1 MNQSAYSVDHAYAN
15 MSTLVDKEKIVGANK
30 KHLHQAGHAKLIQ
43 ASPQVDES
51 MNRSKFKKQ
60 MFASKEESMPKKGQE
75 GEDEEEEKPLFLVNI
90 KGEDGDLKEQ
100 LLYRRNQMHLL
111 RESFHAGD

>member
-1 MNQSAYSVDHAYAN
+1 MNQSAYSVDHAYTN

-43 ASPQVDES
+43 APAQVDES

-60 MFASKEESMPKKGQE
+60 MFASKEESMPKKGKTDTGKAPTMDVLAVSVQRKVSTPCAPT
-75 GEDEEEEKPLFLVNI
+75 G
-90 KGEDGDLKEQ
+90 
-100 LLYRRNQMHLL
+100 
-111 RESFHAGD
+111 AGCAPAGAGWGGGGIPV